1 MKWVTGYSRETW
13 IQSID
18 QAKVGLQATLVI
30 RHPDDDKLYVNF
42 DLEILQ
48 LIREAKVLG
57 RMGIDVPENA
67 KIVLFQEEKFK
78 KFNAEL
84 QWLLSEYDSIIADV
98 IPVTAVIL
106 VSILLEKFV
115 ISLIIIF
122 FSSLQLQIETA
133 FQ

>member
-1 MKWVTGYSRETW
+1 MGTKDARRIIKTYNKVAKTLIEFEFLWYKAW

-67 KIVLFQEEKFK
+67 KIVLFQEEKFN

-106 VSILLEKFV
+106 VSVFV
-115 ISLIIIF
+115 G
-122 FSSLQLQIETA
+122 EA
-133 FQ
+133 F